1 MRYTQNR
8 AVPQAQPDPPQGR
21 IEEWL
26 SDECRIEGLRQEVRE
41 DKEGIM
47 KIPTIIIF
55 GLLFAAC
62 TSPPLVTEPP
72 LSPPPKRSTQ
82 AYPQRYQPD
91 TLCRQCHVDIYRQ
104 HSESHHAR
112 SFTNPLFQAQYFQEV
127 LPRAAADPA
136 IKYEA
141 ERCIAC
147 HSPIDHLVR
156 GMLTSPEQSD
166 PALGNVACD
175 LCHTTS
181 GHGGEAPGN
190 GEVLSR
196 PNEEQK
202 FGPFRGKSRWHAV
215 YHELQTKS
223 ELCGICHN
231 AVNHNGLEI
240 KSTYSEWK
248 ASRFAAEGIQCQD
261 CHMSLEGHLKDNVP
275 VYDKGKAAVMTV
287 GSSPLRSR
295 LYTHRFPGAHSGT
308 QIIGAGAIYLE
319 VQPAE
324 TSVTQGGALTV
335 EVVVHNERTGH
346 KMPSG
351 CADIRLLWLELEARS
366 GNTTVF
372 IPANAVTPG
381 EPSDIAGGSAFDQ
394 EMLGEDVPRGSR
406 VYRTIFLD
414 REGRWTYSTYDA
426 VRIAFD
432 NRLNPGEM
440 RKETY
445 RASLPQSMK
454 GAVEVRAR
462 LNYLLYPTVLTKRF
476 GLERQQPFE
485 MAVAKATVTVN

>member
-1 MRYTQNR
+1 
-8 AVPQAQPDPPQGR
+8 
-21 IEEWL
+21 
-26 SDECRIEGLRQEVRE
+26 VRD
-41 DKEGIM
+41 DKEGTM
-47 KIPTIIIF
+47 KIPAVIIF
-55 GLLFAAC
+55 GILCAAC
-62 TSPPLVTEPP
+62 TPAPPAEAPP
-72 LSPPPKRSTQ
+72 FSAQPRRSSEVYQ
-82 AYPQRYQPD
+82 QRYQPD

-127 LPRAAADPA
+127 LPRAAADPE

-147 HSPIDHLVR
+147 HSPIDHLTR
-156 GMLTSPEQSD
+156 GMLTSAEQSD

-181 GHGGEAPGN
+181 GHGGPGPGN
-190 GEVLSR
+190 GELLSR

-202 FGPFRGKSRWHAV
+202 FGPFKASSRWHSV
-215 YHELQTKS
+215 YQELQTKS

-248 ASRFAAEGIQCQD
+248 NSRFAAEGVQCQD
-261 CHMSLEGHLKDNVP
+261 CHMSRQGYLKDNAP
-275 VYDKGKAAVMTV
+275 EYDKGRAAVMTM
-287 GSSPLRSR
+287 GRSPLRSR

-308 QIIGAGAIYLE
+308 QIIGAGVIYLE
-319 VQPAE
+319 VQPSEASI
-324 TSVTQGGALTV
+324 TRGGELAV
-335 EVVVHNERTGH
+335 DVIVHNERTGH

-351 CADIRLLWLELEARS
+351 CADIRMLWLELEVRS
-366 GNTTVF
+366 GNTSVF
-372 IPANAVTPG
+372 IPAGPVSPG

-394 EMLGEDVPRGSR
+394 EIIGDDIPRGSR
-406 VYRTIFLD
+406 VYRAIFLD
-414 REGRWTYSTYDA
+414 KEGKWTHSTYDA

-432 NRLNPGEM
+432 NRLNPGEK

-445 RASLPQSMK
+445 RAKVLETMQ

-462 LNYLLYPTVLTKRF
+462 LNYLLYPTALMKRF
-476 GLERQQPFE
+476 GLERPQPFE
-485 MAVAKATVTVN
+485 MAVAKTTVTVR